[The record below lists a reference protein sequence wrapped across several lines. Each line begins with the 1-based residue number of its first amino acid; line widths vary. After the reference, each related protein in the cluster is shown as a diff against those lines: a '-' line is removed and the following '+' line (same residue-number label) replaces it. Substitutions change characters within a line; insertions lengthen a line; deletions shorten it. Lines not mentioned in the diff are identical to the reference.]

1 MSDSTVGAHPSRL
14 PVRQL
19 LGLTGLRGIAA
30 WWVVVYHIKE
40 YLPAGSPGW
49 LQAACE
55 QGYLAV
61 DLFFVLSGFIISYN
75 YLPAF
80 SSFNLIGYLRFLG
93 IRLARIYPL
102 HLFMIVLYLANPL
115 AIALAS
121 SQGRDVGRYDPLYY
135 VMSILLVQNWGLA
148 DHLAWNIPAWSIS
161 TEWMAYLLFPL
172 LAWVAKKNSG
182 NILYTLA
189 GVGIPLALLG
199 IGLNLMGETLGTD
212 IPRNG
217 LIRCLCEFSTG
228 AFVYRLW
235 VAGGKSKATKGSVY
249 VLLAVCMALLFM
261 TGIDDIWIVPAMW
274 ACTIFLLATEPALI
288 ERMFEHRLVEI
299 IGLWSY
305 STYLAHY
312 FVRDWVKFLL
322 VRDGIPNGAILFC
335 YASATL
341 VASGLLYRFVEL
353 PGRRSGRR
361 LVERFV
367 GNPAAGGNGRP
378 G

>member
-1 MSDSTVGAHPSRL
+1 MSDIAAGAPSSRP

-19 LGLTGLRGIAA
+19 LCLTGLRGIAA
-30 WWVVVYHIKE
+30 WWVVIYHIKE
-40 YLPAGSPGW
+40 YLPDGSPGW
-49 LQAACE
+49 LRAACE
-55 QGYLAV
+55 HGNLAV

-80 SSFNLIGYLRFLG
+80 SRFSFIEYMRFLG

-102 HLFMIVLYLANPL
+102 HLFMIILYLANPL

-121 SQGRDVGRYDPLYY
+121 SRGGDVGRYNFLYY
-135 VMSILLVQNWGLA
+135 FMSIFLVQNWGFA

-172 LAWVAKKNSG
+172 LAWIAKKNSA
-182 NILYTLA
+182 NIFYTII

-199 IGLNLMGETLGTD
+199 IILNLMVETLGSD

-217 LIRCLCEFSTG
+217 LVRCLCEFASG

-235 VAGGKSKATKGSVY
+235 LAGGKSKVIKGSACG
-249 VLLAVCMALLFM
+249 LLAICTALFFV
-261 TGIDDIWIVPAMW
+261 TGIADIWIVPAIW
-274 ACTIFLLATEPALI
+274 ACTIFLLATEPAAI

-305 STYLAHY
+305 STYLVHY

-322 VRDGIPNGAILFC
+322 VRDGLSNGAILFC